1 MLTRSRY
8 QQAYK
13 KLGDL
18 HRRWHEAK
26 RLLAP
31 AVDSLPQLLILPVTL
46 FVIGLLDNML
56 SSAIPLSS
64 PFNAVFVAGVL
75 SSASAVSVGAYVVW
89 TVVHGCSYPELSPF
103 QTTISRLIVVYGPL
117 LLSSM
122 TEYLNGLC
130 FWRSKRSCDDSAV
143 ESGMILTELR
153 QSPGGAPTP
162 LDFYDSSWENL
173 LEPHE
178 YAAFHATL
186 QQLHDDD

>member
-64 PFNAVFVAGVL
+64 PFNAVFVAGVCCFRWCL
-75 SSASAVSVGAYVVW
+75 RCLDGCPWMSISGAFTIPDYHLATNRGLW
-89 TVVHGCSYPELSPF
+89 PSLTLVH
-103 QTTISRLIVVYGPL
+103 
-117 LLSSM
+117 
-122 TEYLNGLC
+122 
-130 FWRSKRSCDDSAV
+130 D
-143 ESGMILTELR
+143 
-153 QSPGGAPTP
+153 
-162 LDFYDSSWENL
+162 
-173 LEPHE
+173 
-178 YAAFHATL
+178 
-186 QQLHDDD
+186 